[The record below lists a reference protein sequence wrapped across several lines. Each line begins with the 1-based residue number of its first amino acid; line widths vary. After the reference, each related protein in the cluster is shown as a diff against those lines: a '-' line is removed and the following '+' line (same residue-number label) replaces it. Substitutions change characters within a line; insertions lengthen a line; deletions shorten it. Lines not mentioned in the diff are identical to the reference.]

1 MTGYNQ
7 NFFSGFEL
15 PLPKLTTAQKK
26 LRASF
31 KDNAKKF
38 ELQYTHFSIVQNKAR
53 KFAFYAATNIDG
65 SALNVLVKERNDFT
79 AEPQLA
85 VTDQTGNE
93 LYDFDASN
101 AINDFDKGHI
111 AKFQDPQWGDE
122 AIIRQAAEDTM
133 RFPNCVPQHQTLNR
147 GAWKSLE
154 DYIIKK
160 FTRKTGENGR
170 KISVF
175 AGPLLLQ
182 NDPFYIDKIKGE
194 TIQIPCHFWKVI
206 VYPNRQNQLSAAGF
220 LMSQKSILFKY
231 GFVVEK
237 KDNVREAQ
245 RPALKAEREFFTDFT
260 SGEPY
265 QVRIDFLEQTTGF
278 SFGVDDLFQPYTKE
292 EATELIFKRVEV
304 PVKSLA
310 ALASKDRPLRFE
322 FEGITL

>member
-7 NFFSGFEL
+7 NFFSGFKL

-31 KDNAKKF
+31 KSNAKKF

-65 SALNVLVKERNDFT
+65 NTLNALVKDRSDFI

-85 VTDQTGNE
+85 ATDQTGNE
-93 LYDFDASN
+93 LYDFDESN

-111 AKFQDPQWGDE
+111 AKFQDPQWGTE
-122 AIIRQAAEDTM
+122 AIIRQAADDTM

-160 FTRKTGENGR
+160 VARKTGENGR

-182 NDPFYIDKIKGE
+182 NDPFYIDKINGE
-194 TIQIPCHFWKVI
+194 LVQIPCHFWKVI
-206 VYPNRQNQLSAAGF
+206 VYPNKQNQMSAAGF
-220 LMSQKSILFKY
+220 LMSQKNILFKH

-237 KDNVREAQ
+237 KENVREAK
-245 RPALKAEREFFTDFT
+245 RLGLKVEKEFFTDFT

-278 SFGVDDLFQPYTKE
+278 SFGVKSLFQPYTKI

-304 PVKSLA
+304 PLKSFA
-310 ALASKDRPLRFE
+310 ALAFKDKPLNFE